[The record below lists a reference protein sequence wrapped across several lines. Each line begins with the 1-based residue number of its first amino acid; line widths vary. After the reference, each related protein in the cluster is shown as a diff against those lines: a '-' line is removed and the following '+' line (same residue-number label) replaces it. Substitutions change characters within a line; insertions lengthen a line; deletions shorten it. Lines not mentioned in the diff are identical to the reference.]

1 MGPGLRLRRNRDDER
16 GLVWGYSL
24 TLDHIAPPAKPGPRG
39 DPMTNPFHDPDTLAF
54 YDREAVAY
62 AGRREA
68 VSRALF
74 DFLARVPPGGRI
86 LELGCGGGQD
96 AGAML
101 AEGFD
106 VDATDGSPGLAAQA
120 ERRIGR
126 PVRVML
132 FEELEAVAA
141 YDAVW
146 ANASLLHVPLDGL
159 AAVLARV
166 RRALK
171 PGGLF
176 YAGYKAGDGG
186 GRDALGRY
194 FNYPTEQSLR
204 AAYDAAG
211 PWGELEVRSGPGG
224 GYDRVPRMWLH
235 ILATT

>member
-1 MGPGLRLRRNRDDER
+1 
-16 GLVWGYSL
+16 
-24 TLDHIAPPAKPGPRG
+24 
-39 DPMTNPFHDPDTLAF
+39 MTNPFHDPDTLAF
-54 YDREAVAY
+54 YDREAEAY
-62 AGRREA
+62 ANRGD
-68 VSRALF
+68 RAGYVYV
-74 DFLARVPPGGRI
+74 FLERLAKGATI

-96 AGAML
+96 AEAML

-194 FNYPTEQSLR
+194 FNFPTEQVLR
-204 AAYDAAG
+204 AAYEAAG
-211 PWGELEVRSGPGG
+211 PWGELELRSGPGG
-224 GYDRVPRMWLH
+224 GYDREPRVWLH
-235 ILATT
+235 VIATT

>member
-1 MGPGLRLRRNRDDER
+1 
-16 GLVWGYSL
+16 
-24 TLDHIAPPAKPGPRG
+24 
-39 DPMTNPFHDPDTLAF
+39 MTNPFHDPDTLAF

-62 AGRREA
+62 ANRRTT

-74 DFLARVPPGGRI
+74 DFLARVAPGGRI

-96 AGAML
+96 AAAML
-101 AEGFD
+101 AEGFE

-132 FEELEAVAA
+132 FEELEAQDA

-146 ANASLLHVPLDGL
+146 ANASLLHVPLAGL
-159 AAVLARV
+159 AAILARV

-171 PGGLF
+171 PGGTF
-176 YAGYKAGDGG
+176 YAGYKAGDGD
-186 GRDALGRY
+186 GRDALGRF
-194 FNYPTEQSLR
+194 FNFPTEPALR
-204 AAYDAAG
+204 AAYEAAG

-224 GYDRVPRMWLH
+224 GYDREPRLWLH
-235 ILATT
+235 MIATR